1 MAVLP
6 AVVFSPASLLPLP
19 ALASVFIVV
28 LALRRPGWLEA
39 LPLLLLLLWTII
51 HVLIFFQLLDEWL
64 FGSFLRLS
72 VMIRLSVDTTDIE
85 WTRLVAGTACRYRKT
100 AHISFG

>member
-1 MAVLP
+1 M
-6 AVVFSPASLLPLP
+6 
-19 ALASVFIVV
+19 
-28 LALRRPGWLEA
+28 PGRLEA
-39 LPLLLLLLWTII
+39 LPLLLRTTGAQLGRTEAGSPLLAGSPVCVI

-100 AHISFG
+100 AHIGFG